1 MTKEELK
8 KQIIENKFSETV
20 RCFGDDQLRNVIRE
34 IYCDGVMEGY
44 KLARMRLELIGGLP
58 MTGGEYYFE
67 KNMDKIRKLIK
78 LCMLYDEC
86 EEDEKRGVEITLN
99 CGSCFLVDACRLAI
113 CRV

>member
-44 KLARMRLELIGGLP
+44 KWHG
-58 MTGGEYYFE
+58 
-67 KNMDKIRKLIK
+67 
-78 LCMLYDEC
+78 
-86 EEDEKRGVEITLN
+86 
-99 CGSCFLVDACRLAI
+99 
-113 CRV
+113 

>member
-78 LCMLYDEC
+78 LYMLYDEC
-86 EEDEKRGVEITLN
+86 EEDE
-99 CGSCFLVDACRLAI
+99 
-113 CRV
+113 